1 MIKLHILEK
10 VMEVVNSVSKWAA
23 TMKDKHEEKKLERKL
38 AKVEAR
44 TAKKH
49 LLNLFKLKRR
59 KHQEEHI
66 EESYSTLQT
75 NVKLMSKAKEM
86 KQMMHSI
93 KKDNVIYLLRY
104 PLRNQRQDLYYR
116 DNVVYID
123 FEKLKDHYN
132 KEHYRVKLH
141 SREPTHSSYG

>member
-23 TMKDKHEEKKLERKL
+23 TIKDKHEEKKLERKL
-38 AKVEAR
+38 AK
-44 TAKKH
+44 AKSKTERKH
-49 LLNLFKLKRR
+49 LFKFKKR

-66 EESYSTLQT
+66 EESHYTAQA
-75 NVKLMSKAKEM
+75 NARLMSKAKEM
-86 KQMMHSI
+86 KQMIHSI

-123 FEKLKDHYN
+123 FPKLRSHYN
-132 KEHYRVKLH
+132 KELYRVKLH